1 MDNAKCKV
9 QNDRNM
15 SPKDGRADCPRCKQV
30 FNGLKDLIWPR
41 RCILCHKPVGPEAER
56 LCASCAASLPEPFS
70 GTRRGSHYRRW
81 VSALW
86 YEDPV
91 RSSFLRFKFGGCRF
105 YAAYYGLWLANA
117 VQKQLGTEF
126 DLMTYV
132 PISRLRKRKRG
143 YDQTL
148 LLAEAA
154 GKLLGLTPVRTLKKR
169 NRVKPQS
176 RTLGPEERQRNI
188 RGAFR
193 VVDPEAVKGKRVLLI
208 DDVLT
213 TGATVSEA
221 SRVLLEAGAK
231 SVDVAT
237 LAAAPK

>member
-1 MDNAKCKV
+1 MCPDC
-9 QNDRNM
+9 
-15 SPKDGRADCPRCKQV
+15 RA
-30 FNGLKDLIWPR
+30 G
-41 RCILCHKPVGPEAER
+41 
-56 LCASCAASLPEPFS
+56 LPEPFS
-70 GTRRGSHYRRW
+70 GARRGSHYRRW
-81 VSALW
+81 ASALW
-86 YEDPV
+86 YEGRV
-91 RSSFLRFKFGGCRF
+91 RESFLRFKFGGCRF
-105 YAAYYGLWLANA
+105 YADWYGPWLANA
-117 VQKQLGTEF
+117 VTKLLGSDY

-132 PISRLRKRKRG
+132 PISRLRKRRRG

-154 GKLLGLTPVRTLKKR
+154 GKALGLTPVCTLKKR
-169 NRVKPQS
+169 SRVKPQS

-188 RGAFR
+188 RGAFSIIN
-193 VVDPEAVKGKRVLLI
+193 PEILRGKRVLLI

>member
-1 MDNAKCKV
+1 
-9 QNDRNM
+9 
-15 SPKDGRADCPRCKQV
+15 
-30 FNGLKDLIWPR
+30 
-41 RCILCHKPVGPEAER
+41 VGPEGDR
-56 LCASCAASLPEPFS
+56 VCPDCAAALPEPFS
-70 GTRRGSHYRRW
+70 GARRGTHYRRW

-86 YEDPV
+86 YEDRV
-91 RSSFLRFKFGGCRF
+91 RESFLRFKFGGCRF
-105 YAAYYGLWLANA
+105 YAELYGPWLADA
-117 VQKQLGTEF
+117 VKKQLGTDF

-132 PISRLRKRKRG
+132 PISPLRRRKRG
-143 YDQTL
+143 FDQTL

-154 GKLLGLTPVRTLKKR
+154 GRELGLAPVCTLKKR
-169 NRVKPQS
+169 SRVKPQS

-193 VVDPEAVKGKRVLLI
+193 VMDAEAVRGKRLLLV

-221 SRVLLEAGAK
+221 SRVLMEAGAK

>member
-1 MDNAKCKV
+1 MGQIWEHIK
-9 QNDRNM
+9 
-15 SPKDGRADCPRCKQV
+15 G
-30 FNGLKDLIWPR
+30 FIWPR
-41 RCILCHKPVGPEAER
+41 RCILCRRSLGPGGDRVCPE
-56 LCASCAASLPEPFS
+56 CAASLPEPFS
-70 GTRRGSHYRRW
+70 GARRGTHYRRW
-81 VSALW
+81 ASALW
-86 YEDPV
+86 YEDRV
-91 RSSFLRFKFGGCRF
+91 RESFLRFKFGGCRF
-105 YAAYYGLWLANA
+105 YAELYGPWLANA
-117 VQKQLGTEF
+117 VQKLLGTDYE
-126 DLMTYV
+126 LLTYI
-132 PISRLRKRKRG
+132 PISRLRRRRRG

-154 GKLLGLTPVRTLKKR
+154 GRALGMKPVCTLKKR
-169 NRVKPQS
+169 SRVKPQS

-188 RGAFR
+188 RGAFS
-193 VVDPEAVKGKRVLLI
+193 VPKPELVRGRRVLLI

>member
-1 MDNAKCKV
+1 MQNAKCKM
-9 QNDRNM
+9 QNELRN
-15 SPKDGRADCPRCKQV
+15 
-30 FNGLKDLIWPR
+30 LIWPR
-41 RCILCHKPVGPEAER
+41 RCILCRKAVGSEGDRVCPA
-56 LCASCAASLPEPFS
+56 CTAALPEPFS
-70 GTRRGSHYRRW
+70 GARRGSHYRRW
-81 VSALW
+81 ASALW
-86 YEDPV
+86 YEDQV
-91 RSSFLRFKFGGCRF
+91 RESFLRFKFGGCRF
-105 YAAYYGLWLANA
+105 YADYYGPWLANA
-117 VQKQLGTEF
+117 VQKQLGTKF

-154 GKLLGLTPVRTLKKR
+154 GRELNMTPVCTLKKR
-169 NRVKPQS
+169 SFVKPQS
-176 RTLGPEERQRNI
+176 RTLGPEERQHNI

-193 VVDPEAVKGKRVLLI
+193 VIDAEAVKGKRVLLI

>member
-1 MDNAKCKV
+1 M
-9 QNDRNM
+9 QNNGNM
-15 SPKDGRADCPRCKQV
+15 SRKDGRADCPRYRRVC
-30 FNGLKDLIWPR
+30 NSLKDLIWPR
-41 RCILCHKPVGPEAER
+41 RCILCRRPVGADGAR
-56 LCASCAASLPEPFS
+56 LCPDCAASLPEPFS
-70 GTRRGSHYRRW
+70 GARRGTHYRRW
-81 VSALW
+81 ASALW
-86 YEDPV
+86 YEGRV
-91 RSSFLRFKFGGCRF
+91 RESFLRFKFGGCRF
-105 YAAYYGLWLANA
+105 YADWYGPWLANA
-117 VQKQLGTEF
+117 VRKQLGEKF

-148 LLAEAA
+148 LLAQAA
-154 GKLLGLTPVRTLKKR
+154 GKALGMEPVCMLKKR
-169 NRVKPQS
+169 SFVKPQS

-193 VVDPEAVKGKRVLLI
+193 VIDAEAVKGKRILLI

-221 SRVLLEAGAK
+221 SHVLLEAGAK

>member
-1 MDNAKCKV
+1 MKRV
-9 QNDRNM
+9 L
-15 SPKDGRADCPRCKQV
+15 
-30 FNGLKDLIWPR
+30 NGMKDLIWPR
-41 RCILCHKPVGPEAER
+41 KCILCHRPVGAEGDR
-56 LCASCAASLPEPFS
+56 LCPDCAASLPEPFS
-70 GTRRGSHYRRW
+70 GDRRGTHYRRW
-81 VSALW
+81 ASAFW
-86 YEDPV
+86 YEDKL
-91 RSSFLRFKFGGCRF
+91 RESFLRFKFGGCRF
-105 YAAYYGLWLANA
+105 YTDWYGPWLANA
-117 VQKQLGTEF
+117 VRKQLGEKF

-154 GKLLGLTPVRTLKKR
+154 GKELGTEPVCTLKKR
-169 NRVKPQS
+169 SRVKPQS
-176 RTLGPEERQRNI
+176 RTIGQEERQRNI

-193 VVDPEAVKGKRVLLI
+193 VIDAEVIKGKRILLI